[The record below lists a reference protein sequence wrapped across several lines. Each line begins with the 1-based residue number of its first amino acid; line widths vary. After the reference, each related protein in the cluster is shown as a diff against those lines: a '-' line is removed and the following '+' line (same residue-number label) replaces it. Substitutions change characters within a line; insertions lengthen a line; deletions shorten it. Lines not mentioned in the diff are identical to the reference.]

1 MRLAYHDKRAGVR
14 LYEGDCL
21 DVLEELAVEISGQ
34 VRLLLSDPPYGQQFA
49 GKGVLSSK
57 ANIRGD
63 GARQGVRLVR
73 KMLVAARPLL
83 APDAHTYLFCH
94 WESYPDFYDCASS
107 HINVKNALIWDKNR
121 GGMGDTQAEY
131 ARDCEFIV
139 YGTGPERRALRGRRD
154 GCVLRGFAPVPPTKR
169 IHPTE
174 KPAALLEYLIE
185 KSTEPG
191 DLVLDP
197 FGGSGNVGA
206 AARRLGRRAIVIE
219 LDPGNV
225 RRAISE
231 RLALGLLEA
240 A

>member
-1 MRLAYHDKRAGVR
+1 MRLAYQDKRADVR

-21 DVLEELAVEISGQ
+21 DVLEELAGEFSGQ
-34 VRLLLSDPPYGQQFA
+34 VRLLLSDAPYGQQFV

-94 WESYPDFYDCASS
+94 WESYPDFYDCAAS
-107 HINVKNALIWDKNR
+107 HLSVKNQLIWDKAR
-121 GGMGDTQAEY
+121 GGMGDTEAEY
-131 ARDCEFIV
+131 ARDYECIV
-139 YGTGPERRALRGRRD
+139 YGTGPVRRPLRGRRD
-154 GCVLRGFAPVPPTKR
+154 GALLRGFPPVPPTR
-169 IHPTE
+169 RVHPTE
-174 KPAALLEYLIE
+174 KPVPLLEYLIE

-197 FGGSGNVGA
+197 FGGSGNVGV
-206 AARRLGRRAIVIE
+206 AARNKGRRAVVIE
-219 LDPGNV
+219 LDPGHV

-231 RLALGLLEA
+231 RLTLGLLEVA
-240 A
+240 